1 MAERKYD
8 IEKYHRGELSP
19 SEMNQIEREA
29 LKDPFLADALDGS
42 GQLHP
47 NEFSA
52 DVKALNKRLLK
63 KRNKSVFSL
72 RVAASVSLLLAIGG
86 LWWLLWPDQSS
97 MLVENVPPKVI
108 DTVQTQVE
116 YDTNKIATRA
126 ESKILS
132 TNGSRDSRL
141 SNSSKKNPTLTQA
154 EEPIPNIR
162 IDSAETMLADAVKK
176 EPVTLTPQVSS
187 NPPTDLN
194 GDKEKV
200 IPEAQLPEKT
210 EKKVKEYLRTDL
222 VADKRVIAG
231 RVTDD
236 EGNSLPGVN
245 VLIPGT
251 TSGTVTDSNGQYT
264 IEVGPSFS
272 HLMYSFIGF
281 VSQKVAL
288 ENRSEVNVQLTADVS
303 QLSEVVVTGYGYTTP
318 SDREP
323 VVRLAEPV
331 GGRRAYNKYLDANV
345 QYPEEAKAQN
355 VKGRVTLQFT
365 VHTDGSLDEFN
376 ILKGLGYGCDEE
388 VIRLV
393 KEGPKWNPT
402 TEDNVPVES
411 EVRVRVKFPPP
422 DK

>member
-19 SEMNQIEREA
+19 SEMNQLEREA

-52 DVKALNKRLLK
+52 DVHALNKRLLK
-63 KRNKSVFSL
+63 KQDRFVSPL
-72 RVAASVSLLLAIGG
+72 RVAASVLLLVAMGG
-86 LWWLLWPDQSS
+86 LLWFFWPDQSS
-97 MLVENVPPKVI
+97 TLVENAPPKVR
-108 DTVQTQVE
+108 DTTQTQVA
-116 YDTNKIATRA
+116 YDTNKIATIA
-126 ESKILS
+126 ESKIHS
-132 TNGSRDSRL
+132 TSNNRSSRTW
-141 SNSSKKNPTLTQA
+141 NSTQEKPTLTEVQ
-154 EEPIPNIR
+154 EPVSHIR
-162 IDSAETMLADAVKK
+162 IDSIETMLADAVVK
-176 EPVTLTPQVSS
+176 ETGTLTLQIPS
-187 NPPTDLN
+187 NPPTEINEDTL
-194 GDKEKV
+194 KT
-200 IPEAQLPEKT
+200 IPNTQPREKT
-210 EKKVKEYLRTDL
+210 DRKVPESLRTTL

-251 TSGTVTDSNGQYT
+251 TFGTVTDFNGQYT
-264 IEVGPSFS
+264 IEVGSSFS

-281 VSQKVAL
+281 VTQNVAL

-323 VVRLAEPV
+323 VVKLAEPV
-331 GGRRAYNKYLDANV
+331 GGRRAYNKYLDAHV

-355 VKGRVTLQFT
+355 VRGKVTLQFT